1 MKCHCGRKAVYHRRF
16 EGKSLCKDH
25 FLESVERK
33 FKKSVRVNRL
43 IKAGDRIAVA
53 VSGGKDSTVALHLM
67 NGIVSPRRDIELFA
81 ITVDE
86 GIKGYR
92 PGNIR
97 LARKFCRKLG
107 VKHHVVSFRERFG
120 KTLDQRVREI
130 GRDSRIREPC
140 TYCGVGRRH
149 ALNTK
154 ARELG
159 ATKICTG
166 HNLDDEAQSVVMNYL
181 RGDLLRAGRL
191 GPVTDH
197 SIKKKHGEMFIPRV
211 KPLRD
216 IPEKE
221 CALYAVLKGFELD
234 WRECPHISGIRFDV
248 RDFLVSMEDKYP
260 GIKYTILC
268 TFDKISPCIRE
279 MASRREGEIVK
290 CSKCGEPGSAE
301 VCKTCELW
309 R

>member
-1 MKCHCGRKAVYHRRF
+1 MKCHCGKKSVYHRRF

-33 FKKSVRVNRL
+33 LKKSVRVNKL
-43 IKAGDRIAVA
+43 IKAGDKIAVA
-53 VSGGKDSTVALHLM
+53 VSGGKDSTVVLYLM
-67 NGIVSPRRDIELFA
+67 HKIISPRRDIELFA

-92 PGNIR
+92 PENIR
-97 LARKFCRKLG
+97 LAKKFCKKLG
-107 VKHHVVSFRERFG
+107 VKHHVVSFQEKFR
-120 KTLDQRVREI
+120 KTLDKKVKEI
-130 GRDSRIREPC
+130 TEESQIREPC
-140 TYCGVGRRH
+140 TYCGVGRRY

-181 RGDLLRAGRL
+181 RGDLFRAARL

-197 SIKKKHGEMFIPRV
+197 AIKKKHGEMFIPRV
-211 KPLRD
+211 KPLRE

-221 CALYAVLKGFELD
+221 VALYAVLKGFEIEWD
-234 WRECPHISGIRFDV
+234 ECPYVSGVRFDV
-248 RDFLVSMEDKYP
+248 RDFILNMENKYP
-260 GIKYTILC
+260 GIKYSILF
-268 TFDKISPCIRE
+268 TFDKLSPCIRE
-279 MASRREGEIVK
+279 QAAKGEGEIVK
-290 CSKCGEPGSAE
+290 CRNCGEPGSSDL
-301 VCKTCELW
+301 CKTCELW